1 MGRLGHRTPHQ
12 GRRAEDAVEA
22 RVVDHLEDRPEP
34 TSLLAD
40 EPGDGTVERDLGR
53 GVRAVAELV
62 LQPLDPEARLRPL
75 EQEAREPGRR
85 LREHEERVAHG
96 RGAEPLV
103 PVQLPHV
110 AGRPGRRLVRAH
122 VGAALAL
129 GHRHPAE
136 RLAGGQPRDPLL
148 GEVGLRTER
157 GDGGERHRERAAD
170 ARLDLA
176 EQHEQRCP
184 RDVRA
189 RLRLDPRERL
199 QARVQAEPEQRVPG
213 GMELDLVDPLAVAVV
228 CPQLRRILICE
239 PAPFERLAAER
250 LAERGDLRLPGR
262 AAFPAESLDESRVL
276 FVEVV
281 AGERRRLVAR
291 RCALRRRHPCHCGPR
306 DRDPLHRARQ
316 PGQAPVGARR
326 DGFQGRSTQ
335 TGAPGSSW
343 TSPS

>member
-1 MGRLGHRTPHQ
+1 M
-12 GRRAEDAVEA
+12 
-22 RVVDHLEDRPEP
+22 VDHLEDRPEP

-75 EQEAREPGRR
+75 EQEAGEPGRR

-110 AGRPGRRLVRAH
+110 AGRPRRRLVRAH

-157 GDGGERHRERAAD
+157 GHGGERHRERAAD

-176 EQHEQRCP
+176 EQHEQRRP

-199 QARVQAEPEQRVPG
+199 QARVEAEPEQRVPG
-213 GMELDLVDPLAVAVV
+213 GMELDLVDALAVAVV
-228 CPQLRRILICE
+228 RPQLAAGARLRAGPIRAARRRASRRTRRS
-239 PAPFERLAAER
+239 APPRAR
-250 LAERGDLRLPGR
+250 RLPGGEPRRGPRPARRGCSRR
-262 AAFPAESLDESRVL
+262 AAAAGCPSMCPAS
-276 FVEVV
+276 
-281 AGERRRLVAR
+281 
-291 RCALRRRHPCHCGPR
+291 
-306 DRDPLHRARQ
+306 
-316 PGQAPVGARR
+316 
-326 DGFQGRSTQ
+326 
-335 TGAPGSSW
+335 
-343 TSPS
+343 SPSVPLWPA